1 MKGFKIF
8 IAEDD
13 IWYSEILRY
22 HLELNPEYEVKTFD
36 SGKKLI
42 KALHEKPDVITLDY
56 SLPDTNGKELLSFLK
71 KESPNSQVI
80 IVSGQDDI
88 STAVELLKDGAYDY
102 LVKNED
108 TKDRIWKTILNIREK
123 TNLKNELD
131 QLKNEVQKKYDFS

>member
-56 SLPDTNGKELLSFLK
+56 SLPDTNGKE
-71 KESPNSQVI
+71 I
-80 IVSGQDDI
+80 C
-88 STAVELLKDGAYDY
+88 
-102 LVKNED
+102 
-108 TKDRIWKTILNIREK
+108 
-123 TNLKNELD
+123 
-131 QLKNEVQKKYDFS
+131 